1 MGIAKRASNKIT
13 VKAVLD
19 PINSEDEGGYSI
31 KDSHND
37 SKQNLL
43 DTNKTKQ
50 GTNIAVD

>member
-1 MGIAKRASNKIT
+1 MGIAKRASIKNI

-37 SKQNLL
+37 SK
-43 DTNKTKQ
+43 
-50 GTNIAVD
+50 